1 MTIDTNDI
9 IGIDASKVTDCDK
22 FIIHNFTN
30 PDCKGYIREISFEEL
45 CKAIAKQLVKDGVI
59 PGGDE

>member
-9 IGIDASKVTDCDK
+9 MRIDAGEVTNCDSI
-22 FIIHNFTN
+22 IIHNFIN
-30 PDCKGYIREISFEEL
+30 HDCKGYIREISFEEL